1 MQAIEES
8 SRASAV
14 VSPAAR
20 VGIGGPVGSGKTA
33 LIEALIP
40 ELQRRGVDLAVVT
53 NDLVTKEDAER
64 LRRSGLIDPL
74 RVSAVEAG
82 ACPHTVIREDP
93 TLNIA
98 AGDDLEARFLGLE
111 LILFE
116 SGGDN
121 LASTFSL
128 DLVDWWIFVIDVAG
142 GDDIP
147 RKRGPGL
154 LRCDLLVV
162 NKIDLAPYVG
172 VKLEPMLA
180 EARRVHANRYP
191 LRAKTLYWLRN
202 WLADEPYSAAN
213 MSDIPSTS
221 RVHSSS
227 TGCGPIL
234 R

>member
-1 MQAIEES
+1 MLH
-8 SRASAV
+8 AV
-14 VSPAAR
+14 DEKSTAPPAVSPAAR

-40 ELQRRGVDLAVVT
+40 VLRRRGVDLAVVT

-64 LRRSGLIDPL
+64 LRRSGLIDPA

-98 AGDDLEARFLGLE
+98 AGDDLEARFPGVE

-128 DLVDWWIFVIDVAG
+128 DLVDWWMFVIDVAG

-162 NKIDLAPYVG
+162 NKIDLAPHVG
-172 VKLEPMLA
+172 VELAPMLA
-180 EARRVHANRYP
+180 EAGRV
-191 LRAKTLYWLRN
+191 RAGRPVIATNARSGVGIETVADAI
-202 WLADEPYSAAN
+202 LAA
-213 MSDIPSTS
+213 
-221 RVHSSS
+221 V
-227 TGCGPIL
+227 L
-234 R
+234 FKV

>member
-1 MQAIEES
+1 MLHAINKENT
-8 SRASAV
+8 APQV

-40 ELQRRGVDLAVVT
+40 VLQRSGVDLAVVT

-64 LRRSGLIDPL
+64 LRRSGLIDPS

-98 AGDDLEARFLGLE
+98 AGDDLEARFPGVE

-128 DLVDWWIFVIDVAG
+128 DLVDWWMFVIDVAG

-172 VKLEPMLA
+172 VELAPMLA
-180 EARRVHANRYP
+180 EAERV
-191 LRAKTLYWLRN
+191 RAGRPVIATNARSGVGVEAV
-202 WLADEPYSAAN
+202 ADAIRAA
-213 MSDIPSTS
+213 
-221 RVHSSS
+221 V
-227 TGCGPIL
+227 L
-234 R
+234 FKV